1 MIILRT
7 PKGWTAPN
15 DLDGHRL
22 EGSWRAHQIPIP
34 DVVDNPA
41 HLQLLEAWM
50 RRYRPEELFDA
61 EGRLVPHLKA
71 LAPTGARRSGNPH
84 ADGGVLRIPL
94 RLPDFGASA
103 VPVSAPGAS
112 RAPAT
117 QILGEFLRDVMRDNM
132 GNFRVSGPD
141 ETGPTACG
149 RSTKPARRRGSP
161 ATGPRTP
168 MAASSHQT
176 AASWKCSASTR

>member
-132 GNFRVSGPD
+132 GNFRVFGPD
-141 ETGPTACG
+141 ET
-149 RSTKPARRRGSP
+149 
-161 ATGPRTP
+161 
-168 MAASSHQT
+168 ASNRLRAIDETSKK
-176 AASWKCSASTR
+176 A

>member
-61 EGRLVPHLKA
+61 EA
-71 LAPTGARRSGNPH
+71 IPTPTAACFESRSGCP
-84 ADGGVLRIPL
+84 I
-94 RLPDFGASA
+94 SA
-103 VPVSAPGAS
+103 HPPY
-112 RAPAT
+112 R
-117 QILGEFLRDVMRDNM
+117 
-132 GNFRVSGPD
+132 
-141 ETGPTACG
+141 
-149 RSTKPARRRGSP
+149 
-161 ATGPRTP
+161 
-168 MAASSHQT
+168 
-176 AASWKCSASTR
+176 